1 MAGINHFAAEGS
13 PHEFAS
19 SRAAEGHRKPR
30 PLTDGALIRVALLGW
45 LLAFLVGAGCL
56 LAGEKGTV
64 TGIVAGPSQ
73 APIPGSKVTLAVLR

>member
-1 MAGINHFAAEGS
+1 MAGTNHFAAEGS
-13 PHEFAS
+13 PRELAS

-30 PLTDGALIRVALLGW
+30 PLTDGALVRAALLGW

-64 TGIVAGPSQ
+64 TGIVAGPSK
-73 APIPGSKVTLAVLR
+73 PRFPVPR